1 MWAVIKLGIINSML
15 CIRVNDKIG
24 DDRYSTASARVTD
37 ETGYY
42 RQHPLYK
49 DN

>member
-1 MWAVIKLGIINSML
+1 MLAVMKLGIIKRLL

-24 DDRYSTASARVTD
+24 DDRYSMVSARVTD

-42 RQHPLYK
+42 G
-49 DN
+49 